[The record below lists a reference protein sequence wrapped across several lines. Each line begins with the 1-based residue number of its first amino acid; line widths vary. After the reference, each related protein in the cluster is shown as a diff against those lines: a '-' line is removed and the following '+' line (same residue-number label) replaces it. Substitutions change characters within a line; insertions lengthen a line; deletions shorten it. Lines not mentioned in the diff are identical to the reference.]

1 MGRMT
6 VTKMRWSALLL
17 LCAVACAKSEGQR
30 QQELR
35 SCGTIGSKAEAIARC
50 LVQRYGWKESE
61 ARAAAPI
68 RQHELDSTMVW
79 LEDSAWT
86 ADSLDHRRAIN
97 WCRAG
102 ETAECLQFK
111 FGWEERRA
119 VRAADSV
126 WQLQAGAHR
135 RQVQSCARRGIAN
148 VAACLMIGHQW
159 PRSRA
164 EAVRDSLFRAH
175 RR

>member
-1 MGRMT
+1 MKARYI
-6 VTKMRWSALLL
+6 ALLTL
-17 LCAVACAKSEGQR
+17 AAIACAKSESQR

-35 SCGTIGSKAEAIARC
+35 SCGTIGSKAEAIAQC
-50 LVQRYGWKESE
+50 LVKRHGWANAE
-61 ARAAAPI
+61 ARAAAQI

-79 LEDSAWT
+79 LEDSTWT

-97 WCRAG
+97 RCRAG
-102 ETAECLQFK
+102 ETAECLQIQ

-126 WQLQAGAHR
+126 WQLRVGAHR
-135 RQVQSCARRGIAN
+135 REVQTCARRGIAN
-148 VAACLMIGHQW
+148 VAACLMIGYRW
-159 PRSRA
+159 PRTRA

-175 RR
+175 PR